1 MLSSVSPLHSKGF
14 WNRVKAPLL
23 PLRSR
28 VSAFFVNISPPRMTP
43 WTSFSSD
50 LPQIRLAV
58 IVCSSQIYVAKVFQP
73 PLLLLSQHHTSAAC
87 TAAVLTRR
95 RTRLLLLHLANNFL
109 IGHGGFS
116 DLYPQC
122 QVDLH
127 SSTVGP
133 HDVKIR
139 IKAIG
144 ICGSDVHYDK
154 TMRNLWY

>member
-1 MLSSVSPLHSKGF
+1 
-14 WNRVKAPLL
+14 
-23 PLRSR
+23 
-28 VSAFFVNISPPRMTP
+28 
-43 WTSFSSD
+43 
-50 LPQIRLAV
+50 IRLAV

-154 TMRNLWY
+154 